1 MVKNLPANA
10 GDSGSIPGWG
20 RSPWEGNDNPLQYS
34 CLENLLVREAWWAA
48 VSGVAKSWTR
58 PSDETATAVHIRLG
72 STWKRPARV
81 CKPHFTG
88 EAAGHLVQAIQQESV
103 SLGR

>member
-1 MVKNLPANA
+1 MPETRVQSLGGEDPLGKEMTTH
-10 GDSGSIPGWG
+10 SSI
-20 RSPWEGNDNPLQYS
+20 
-34 CLENLLVREAWWAA
+34 LENLLVREAWWAA

-58 PSDETATAVHIRLG
+58 PSDETATAVHVRLG